1 MMVMMFM
8 MMMMIMIMMMVEEV
22 AVFLHSTSS
31 FAVTIWFPWK
41 EIENI
46 HFNKILNTENMN

>member
-1 MMVMMFM
+1 MMVMMF

-41 EIENI
+41 EIVENI